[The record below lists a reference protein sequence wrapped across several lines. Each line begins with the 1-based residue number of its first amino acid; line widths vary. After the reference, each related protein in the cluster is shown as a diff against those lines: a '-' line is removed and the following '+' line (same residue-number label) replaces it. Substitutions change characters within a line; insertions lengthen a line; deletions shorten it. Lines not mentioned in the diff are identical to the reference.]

1 MQPTDS
7 NEVLLAPYDAQ
18 NIYMRMYHN
27 EGNAW
32 NPDEAPVQ
40 SLFNEFFGGGMN
52 SVVFQE
58 LREAR
63 GLAYNAY
70 AYYLQPSHQDYKDMF
85 FTHIITQNDKM
96 ADCIAE
102 FHHIL
107 DSVPQSEGA
116 LNIAKES
123 IIKRLASMRTT
134 KFGLIN
140 AWLTAQ
146 ENGLDYD
153 INQRIYEAMPNLTL
167 ADVVKFADE
176 RIARKTYRYVILG
189 NEQALDMATLEKYGP
204 VKRLTTKEIFGY

>member
-1 MQPTDS
+1 
-7 NEVLLAPYDAQ
+7 
-18 NIYMRMYHN
+18 
-27 EGNAW
+27 
-32 NPDEAPVQ
+32 
-40 SLFNEFFGGGMN
+40 MN
-52 SVVFQE
+52 SIVFQE

-70 AYYLQPSHQDYKDMF
+70 AYYMQPSHQDYKDMF

-116 LNIAKES
+116 LKIAKES

-167 ADVVKFADE
+167 ADVLEFAD
-176 RIARKTYRYVILG
+176 RCIARKPYRYVILG
-189 NEQALDMATLEKYGP
+189 NEEALDMATLEKYGP
-204 VKRLTTKEIFGY
+204 VKRVTTKEIFGY